1 VLLDL
6 YIKHDTELAQSARK
20 RGISN
25 HSDVIPAFRRM
36 TVDHVKQ
43 LAVSAKRRRYQAVH
57 AFDGL
62 RLLHE
67 RSPQEVFM

>member
-1 VLLDL
+1 M
-6 YIKHDTELAQSARK
+6 EL
-20 RGISN
+20 G
-25 HSDVIPAFRRM
+25 
-36 TVDHVKQ
+36 HVRQ

>member
-1 VLLDL
+1 VLVDL
-6 YIKHDTELAQSARK
+6 YAKQDIELAQSARK
-20 RGISN
+20 RGTSN

-36 TVDHVKQ
+36 MLGHVKQ